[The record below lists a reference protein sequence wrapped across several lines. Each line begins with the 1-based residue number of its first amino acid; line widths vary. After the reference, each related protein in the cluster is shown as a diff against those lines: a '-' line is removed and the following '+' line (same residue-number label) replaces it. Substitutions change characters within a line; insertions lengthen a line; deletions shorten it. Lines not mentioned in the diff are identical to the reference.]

1 MKSDLV
7 FKIGTLCSFF
17 LIGIDYISD
26 NIFSGIFLKYFII
39 VIILIIF
46 LSVAYC
52 IYNFFTYK
60 EISFKI
66 IENDI
71 GGYKIYCSNNSQ
83 YRVIITDI
91 IIYSNEKNELGGA
104 DEWEQ
109 VDTTYYLEDR
119 DSTKKPY
126 QFYYMACLSKTSMS
140 FFIRNAPKITKSQNI
155 SISYILTNNTDALYE
170 QEILFNE
177 VRYLRY
183 EINRKLT
190 FFEKRAI
197 KKQK

>member
-17 LIGIDYISD
+17 LIGIDYISG

-91 IIYSNEKNELGGA
+91 IIYSNKKNELGGA
-104 DEWEQ
+104 DEWKE
-109 VDTTYYLEDR
+109 VDTTYYLKD
-119 DSTKKPY
+119 DTKQPY
-126 QFYYMACLSKTSMS
+126 EFYYMACLSKTSMS
-140 FFIRNAPKITKSQNI
+140 FFIIDAPKITKSQNI
-155 SISYILTNNTDALYE
+155 SISYILTDTT
-170 QEILFNE
+170 EILDKEEFYHDIK
-177 VRYLRY
+177 YLRY